1 MATCIELRGHA
12 DITFHL
18 MEVYFEASVSWGFIS
33 LAFNLMKEK
42 KKKNSLS
49 FINTFMYSL
58 TYSLDIFNFYSEY
71 RIDQLVL
78 KVYNRW
84 FIFNGENNQ

>member
-42 KKKNSLS
+42 KKEKQ
-49 FINTFMYSL
+49 FV
-58 TYSLDIFNFYSEY
+58 FY
-71 RIDQLVL
+71 
-78 KVYNRW
+78 
-84 FIFNGENNQ
+84 